1 MISANLIYISDPSAY
16 TNADAIPNTINYI
29 TRLNDENI
37 FYYGNW
43 PPTPDSAI
51 ELFEKLRSRL
61 SFVERFGCH
70 QQLQHF
76 WITFDSNSAPDFINT
91 FANDI
96 ALIFAPLFPIC
107 LATHDKIYNPHTHFV
122 VSTTSIFPSQKP
134 LIGKVWNKYLV
145 QVCELA
151 LTRYDIHL
159 TVKSKTNTVIQN

>member
-16 TNADAIPNTINYI
+16 TNDDAIFHAINYI
-29 TRLNDENI
+29 TRHNDENI

-51 ELFEKLRSRL
+51 ELFEHLRSHL
-61 SFVERFGCH
+61 SLTKQYECR

-76 WITFDSNSAPDFINT
+76 WITFDSSSAPDFINI
-91 FANDI
+91 FSNDI

-107 LATHDKIYNPHTHFV
+107 LATHNKIYHPHTHFV
-122 VSTTSIFPSQKP
+122 VSTTSILPSQKP
-134 LIGKVWNKYLV
+134 LIGKVWDNYLA

-151 LTRYDIHL
+151 QTRYDIHL
-159 TVKSKTNTVIQN
+159 TVKPKTNTVIQK